1 MYFISQKIFVIYFIH
16 LEAHLEMFFIT
27 TVSLHISL
35 RNFHCTVLGRYNM
48 HNHKLNFNESTEIVY
63 DHSTWAKDEILLI
76 ISFIDFFQ
84 MHTT

>member
-1 MYFISQKIFVIYFIH
+1 
-16 LEAHLEMFFIT
+16 MF
-27 TVSLHISL
+27 
-35 RNFHCTVLGRYNM
+35 LGRYNM

-84 MHTT
+84 MHTTKA